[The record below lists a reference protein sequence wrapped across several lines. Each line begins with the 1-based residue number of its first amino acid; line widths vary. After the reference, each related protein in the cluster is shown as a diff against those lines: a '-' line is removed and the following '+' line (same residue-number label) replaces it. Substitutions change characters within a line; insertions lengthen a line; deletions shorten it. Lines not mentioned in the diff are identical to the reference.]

1 MLIDKL
7 LPALMAQNK
16 TLKPMLE
23 IAHKKE
29 RLVMKK
35 YLVTIRLT
43 GGKNDY
49 YECEAESEFDAEQQ
63 AGWAYVRE
71 GVVTNVS
78 EANRGRLYRC

>member
-1 MLIDKL
+1 
-7 LPALMAQNK
+7 
-16 TLKPMLE
+16 
-23 IAHKKE
+23 
-29 RLVMKK
+29 MKK

-63 AGWAYVRE
+63 AGWAYVHE